1 MPSDKF
7 QQGLAI
13 RRRALGEE
21 YVDRALREADD
32 FSRPLQELVTEYAW
46 GTVWA
51 RPGLGLRE
59 RSLITIAALTALG
72 RTHELKLHIGAGLR
86 HGLTREE
93 IREALLHLAV
103 YAGMPAAVDSFR
115 VAQEVFQE
123 MEQGQAP

>member
-1 MPSDKF
+1 MPGERFK
-7 QQGLAI
+7 QGLSI
-13 RRRALGEE
+13 RRRALGDE

-72 RTHELKLHIGAGLR
+72 RSHELRLHIGAGLR

-103 YAGMPAAVDSFR
+103 YAGVPAAVEAFR
-115 VAQEVFQE
+115 IAREAFLE
-123 MEQGQAP
+123 MER

>member
-1 MPSDKF
+1 MSDERF
-7 QQGLAI
+7 ERGLAI

-21 YVDRALREADD
+21 YVDRAIREADD

-59 RSLITIAALTALG
+59 RSLITIAALMALG
-72 RTHELKLHIGAGLR
+72 RDSELKLHIGAGLR

-93 IREALLHLAV
+93 IREALLHVAV
-103 YAGMPAAVDSFR
+103 YAGMPAGVEAFR
-115 VAQEVFQE
+115 IAREVFQE
-123 MEQGQAP
+123 MER

>member
-1 MPSDKF
+1 MSDERF
-7 QQGLAI
+7 ERGLAI

-21 YVDRALREADD
+21 YVDRAIREADD

-72 RTHELKLHIGAGLR
+72 RDRELKLHIGAGLR

-93 IREALLHLAV
+93 IREALLHVAV
-103 YAGMPAAVDSFR
+103 YAGMPAGVEAFR
-115 VAQEVFQE
+115 IAREVFQE
-123 MEQGQAP
+123 MER